1 MMSFWRLPVKRLGR
15 KVNMN
20 TVYAL
25 WIRGLKAFIRN
36 KTGLIFSLIFPFF
49 FVYVFGA
56 IFKNDFIENPIAYM
70 LSGVIITTVFESSL
84 NLASSTV
91 DDMVSGFMKE
101 VLVSPAKRIAVAMGQ
116 LLSAATVAT
125 LQGILILIIGLF
137 IGIKF
142 TTWTTPIFI
151 LFAMI
156 FVGLAF
162 SGVGL
167 FLATIVRSGQTFQIV
182 KTAITMPLTF
192 VSGAYIPISM
202 LPDALKYVAYINP
215 MTYATAFFRMIVLE
229 KTNLST
235 AELVKEGLA
244 IDINGFIVTPIMS
257 FAIIVAI
264 GLIFLILSTNSFVKT
279 DFSRVSRSSNDASAL
294 WG

>member
-1 MMSFWRLPVKRLGR
+1 MGTIL
-15 KVNMN
+15 
-20 TVYAL
+20 AL
-25 WIRGLKAFIRN
+25 WERGLKAFIRN
-36 KTGLIFSLIFPFF
+36 KTGLVFSLVFPLF

-56 IFKNDFIENPIAYM
+56 VFKSDFIENPIAYM
-70 LSGVIITTVFESSL
+70 LSGIIITTVFESSL

-101 VLVSPAKRIAVAMGQ
+101 VLVSPVKRIAVATGQ

-125 LQGILILIIGLF
+125 LEGILILVIGMF

-142 TTWTTPIFI
+142 TSWTTPLFI
-151 LFAMI
+151 LLAMI
-156 FVGLAF
+156 SVGIVF

-167 FLATIVRSGQTFQIV
+167 YLATIVRSGQTFQIV

-192 VSGAYIPISM
+192 ISGAYIPLEM
-202 LPDALKYVAYINP
+202 LPNTLKYVAFINP

-229 KTNLST
+229 KTNLPT
-235 AELVKEGLA
+235 ADLVNEGLA
-244 IDINGFIVTPIMS
+244 ININGFIVTPVIS
-257 FAIIVAI
+257 FLIIALI
-264 GLIFLILSTNSFVKT
+264 GVVFLILATNSFVRT
-279 DFSRVSRSSNDASAL
+279 DFSRLNRSSSDASAL

>member
-1 MMSFWRLPVKRLGR
+1 
-15 KVNMN
+15 MN
-20 TVYAL
+20 TVIAL
-25 WIRGLKAFIRN
+25 WVRGLKAFVRN
-36 KTGLIFSLIFPFF
+36 KTGLIFTLIFPFF

-101 VLVSPAKRIAVAMGQ
+101 VLVSPAKRVSVALGQ
-116 LLSAATVAT
+116 LLSAATVST
-125 LQGILILIIGLF
+125 VQGILILIIGLF

-142 TTWTTPIFI
+142 TRWTTPVFI
-151 LFAMI
+151 LLAMI
-156 FVGLAF
+156 SVGLVF

-167 FLATIVRSGQTFQIV
+167 FLATKVRSGQTFQIV

-192 VSGAYIPISM
+192 ISGAYIPLSL
-202 LPDALKYVAYINP
+202 LPNSLKYVAYLNP

-229 KTNLST
+229 KQDLPA

-244 IDINGFIVTPIMS
+244 IDINGFIVTPVMS
-257 FAIIVAI
+257 FGIILGI
-264 GLIFLILSTNSFVKT
+264 GLLFLILSTRSFINT
-279 DFSRVSRSSNDASAL
+279 DFSKLSRSSNDASEV

>member
-1 MMSFWRLPVKRLGR
+1 
-15 KVNMN
+15 MN
-20 TVYAL
+20 TVFAL
-25 WIRGLKAFIRN
+25 WKRGLKAFVRN
-36 KTGLIFSLIFPFF
+36 RTGLIFSLISPFF

-56 IFKNDFIENPIAYM
+56 VFKNDFIENPIAYM

-137 IGIKF
+137 IGIRF
-142 TTWTTPIFI
+142 TSWTTP
-151 LFAMI
+151 LFVLLAMI
-156 FVGLAF
+156 CVGFVF

-167 FLATIVRSGQTFQIV
+167 FLATIVRSGQTFQII
-182 KTAITMPLTF
+182 KTAVTMPLTF
-192 VSGAYIPISM
+192 ISGAYIPLSM
-202 LPDALKYVAYINP
+202 LPESLRYVAYINP

-229 KTNLST
+229 KTNLSN

-257 FAIIVAI
+257 FTIILAI
-264 GLIFLILSTNSFVKT
+264 GLLFLILSTNSFVKT
-279 DFSRVSRSSNDASAL
+279 DFSRVSRSSNDANDL

>member
-1 MMSFWRLPVKRLGR
+1 
-15 KVNMN
+15 MN
-20 TVYAL
+20 TIIIL

-36 KTGLIFSLIFPFF
+36 KTGLIFSLVFPFF

-56 IFKNDFIENPIAYM
+56 IFKNDYIENPISYM
-70 LSGVIITTVFESSL
+70 LSGIIITTVFEGSL

-101 VLVSPAKRIAVAMGQ
+101 VLVSPAKRLYVAIGQ
-116 LLSAATVAT
+116 LLSAATVST
-125 LQGILILIIGLF
+125 LQGLMILIIGLF

-142 TTWTTPIFI
+142 TVWTTPIFVLI
-151 LFAMI
+151 AMV
-156 FVGLAF
+156 FVGLVF

-167 FLATIVRSGQTFQIV
+167 FMATKVRNGQTFQIV

-192 VSGAYIPISM
+192 ISGAYIPLAM
-202 LPDALKYVAYINP
+202 LPGLLKYVAYINP

-229 KTNLST
+229 KSNLPLDT
-235 AELVKEGLA
+235 LVKEGLA
-244 IDINGFIVTPIMS
+244 VEINGFVVTPILS
-257 FAIIVAI
+257 FVIFILI
-264 GLIFLILSTNSFVKT
+264 GVLFLVLSTRSFVKT
-279 DFSRVSRSSNDASAL
+279 DFSRLNRSATDASAL

>member
-1 MMSFWRLPVKRLGR
+1 MH
-15 KVNMN
+15 
-20 TVYAL
+20 TVFAL
-25 WIRGLKAFIRN
+25 WKRGLKAFIRN
-36 KTGLIFSLIFPFF
+36 RTGLIFSLIFPFF

-101 VLVSPAKRIAVAMGQ
+101 VLVSPAKRLAVAMGQ
-116 LLSAATVAT
+116 LLSAATVST
-125 LQGILILIIGLF
+125 LQGILILVIGLF

-142 TTWTTPIFI
+142 TSWTTPIFI
-151 LFAMI
+151 LCAMI
-156 FVGLAF
+156 SVGLVF

-167 FLATIVRSGQTFQIV
+167 FLATKVRSGQTFQIV

-192 VSGAYIPISM
+192 ISGAYIPLSL
-202 LPDALKYVAYINP
+202 LPNTLRYIAYINP

-229 KTNLST
+229 KTDLST
-235 AELVKEGLA
+235 ADLVKEGLA
-244 IDINGFIVTPIMS
+244 IDINGFIVTPFMS
-257 FAIIVAI
+257 FAVIVAI
-264 GLIFLILSTNSFVKT
+264 GILFLILSTNSFVKT
-279 DFSRVSRSSNDASAL
+279 DFSRLNRSSNDASAL

>member
-1 MMSFWRLPVKRLGR
+1 MT
-15 KVNMN
+15 
-20 TVYAL
+20 TVLAL
-25 WIRGLKAFIRN
+25 WKRGLKAFIRN

-56 IFKNDFIENPIAYM
+56 IFKNDSIENPIAYM
-70 LSGVIITTVFESSL
+70 LAGVIITTVFESSL

-116 LLSAATVAT
+116 LLSAATVST
-125 LQGILILIIGLF
+125 LQGILILVIGLF
-137 IGIKF
+137 IGIRF
-142 TTWTTPIFI
+142 TSWTTPIFV

-156 FVGLAF
+156 SVGLVF
-162 SGVGL
+162 SGLGL
-167 FLATIVRSGQTFQIV
+167 FLATKVRSGQTFQIV

-192 VSGAYIPISM
+192 ISGAYIPLSM
-202 LPDALKYVAYINP
+202 LPNALKYVAYINP

-229 KTNLST
+229 KTGLSN

-244 IDINGFIVTPIMS
+244 IDINGFIVTPVMS
-257 FAIIVAI
+257 FVIILAI
-264 GLIFLILSTNSFVKT
+264 GFVFLILATNSFVKT
-279 DFSRVSRSSNDASAL
+279 DFSKVNRSSSDASAL

>member
-1 MMSFWRLPVKRLGR
+1 MS
-15 KVNMN
+15 
-20 TVYAL
+20 TVIAL
-25 WIRGLKAFIRN
+25 WKRGLKAFIRN

-70 LSGVIITTVFESSL
+70 LSGVVITTVFESAL

-101 VLVSPAKRIAVAMGQ
+101 VLVSPAKRIYVALGQ

-125 LQGILILIIGLF
+125 LQGILILVVGLF
-137 IGIKF
+137 IGIEF
-142 TTWTTPIFI
+142 HDFTTPIFV
-151 LFAMI
+151 LLSMI
-156 FVGLAF
+156 FIGIVF

-167 FLATIVRSGQTFQIV
+167 FMATKVRNGQTFQII
-182 KTAITMPLTF
+182 KTAVTMPLTF
-192 VSGAYIPISM
+192 LSGAYVPLDM
-202 LPDALKYVAYINP
+202 LPNTLKFIAYFNP

-235 AELVKEGLA
+235 AELIKEGLVV
-244 IDINGFIVTPIMS
+244 DINGFIITPFMTFVVIL
-257 FAIIVAI
+257 IIGVV
-264 GLIFLILSTNSFVKT
+264 FLLLSTISFVKT
-279 DFSRVSRSSNDASAL
+279 DFSKLNRSATDGNAIWS
-294 WG
+294 

>member
-1 MMSFWRLPVKRLGR
+1 MS
-15 KVNMN
+15 
-20 TVYAL
+20 TVVAL
-25 WIRGLKAFIRN
+25 WKRGLKAFIRN

-70 LSGVIITTVFESSL
+70 LSGVVITTVFESAL

-101 VLVSPAKRIAVAMGQ
+101 VLVSPAKRIYVALGQ

-125 LQGILILIIGLF
+125 LQGILILVVGLF
-137 IGIKF
+137 IGIEF
-142 TTWTTPIFI
+142 HDFTTPIFV
-151 LFAMI
+151 LLSMI
-156 FVGLAF
+156 FIGIVF

-167 FLATIVRSGQTFQIV
+167 FMATKVRNGQTFQII
-182 KTAITMPLTF
+182 KTAVTMPLTF
-192 VSGAYIPISM
+192 LSGAYVPLDM
-202 LPDALKYVAYINP
+202 LPNTLKFIAYFNP

-235 AELVKEGLA
+235 AELIKEGLVV
-244 IDINGFIVTPIMS
+244 DINGFIITPFMTFVVIL
-257 FAIIVAI
+257 II
-264 GLIFLILSTNSFVKT
+264 GLVFLLLSTISFVKT
-279 DFSRVSRSSNDASAL
+279 DFSKLNRSATDGNAIWS
-294 WG
+294 

>member
-1 MMSFWRLPVKRLGR
+1 MS
-15 KVNMN
+15 
-20 TVYAL
+20 TVFAL
-25 WIRGLKAFIRN
+25 WKRGLKAFIRN
-36 KTGLIFSLIFPFF
+36 KTGLIFSLVFPFF

-70 LSGVIITTVFESSL
+70 LSGVIITTVFEGSL

-116 LLSAATVAT
+116 LLSAATVST
-125 LQGILILIIGLF
+125 LQGLLILIIGLF

-142 TTWTTPIFI
+142 TTWTTPLYI
-151 LFAMI
+151 LISMI
-156 FVGLAF
+156 SIGLVF

-167 FLATIVRSGQTFQIV
+167 FMATKVRNGQTFQII
-182 KTAITMPLTF
+182 KTAVTMPLTF
-192 VSGAYIPISM
+192 LSGAYIPLSM
-202 LPDALKYVAYINP
+202 LPGTLKYVAYINP

-229 KTNLST
+229 KTDLST
-235 AELVKEGLA
+235 AELVQEELA
-244 IDINGFIVTPIMS
+244 ISINGFIVTPFMS
-257 FAIIVAI
+257 FVIILAI
-264 GLIFLILSTNSFVKT
+264 GLVFLLLSTLSFVKT
-279 DFSRVSRSSNDASAL
+279 DFSRLNRSSTDGSAI

>member
-1 MMSFWRLPVKRLGR
+1 
-15 KVNMN
+15 MN
-20 TVYAL
+20 TIFAL
-25 WIRGLKAFIRN
+25 WKRGLKAFIRN
-36 KTGLIFSLIFPFF
+36 RTGLIFSIIFPFF
-49 FVYVFGA
+49 FIYVFGS

-101 VLVSPAKRIAVAMGQ
+101 VLVSPAKRIAVAAGQ
-116 LLSAATVAT
+116 LLSAATVST

-142 TTWTTPIFI
+142 TTWTTPLFI
-151 LFAMI
+151 LFAMLCVGTV
-156 FVGLAF
+156 FSSVGLY
-162 SGVGL
+162 
-167 FLATIVRSGQTFQIV
+167 LATKVRSGQTFQII
-182 KTAITMPLTF
+182 KTAVTMPLTF
-192 VSGAYIPISM
+192 ISGAYLPLSM
-202 LPDALKYVAYINP
+202 LPTTLKYVAYINP

-229 KTNLST
+229 KTNLSNQ
-235 AELVKEGLA
+235 ELVQQGLA

-257 FAIIVAI
+257 FTIIVTL
-264 GLIFLILSTNSFVKT
+264 GVIFLILSTNSFVKT
-279 DFSRVSRSSNDASAL
+279 DFSRVNRSSKDASDI

>member
-1 MMSFWRLPVKRLGR
+1 
-15 KVNMN
+15 MN
-20 TVYAL
+20 TVFAL
-25 WIRGLKAFIRN
+25 WKRGLKAFVRN
-36 KTGLIFSLIFPFF
+36 KTGLVFSLIFPFF

-70 LSGVIITTVFESSL
+70 LSGVIITTVFESAL

-101 VLVSPAKRIAVAMGQ
+101 VLVSPAKRVYVAMGQ

-125 LQGILILIIGLF
+125 LQGILILVIGLF

-142 TTWTTPIFI
+142 TSWETPLLVLVSMIFI
-151 LFAMI
+151 GI
-156 FVGLAF
+156 VF

-167 FLATIVRSGQTFQIV
+167 FLATKVRNGQTFQIV
-182 KTAITMPLTF
+182 KTAVTMPLTF
-192 VSGAYIPISM
+192 LSGAYVPLSM
-202 LPDALKYVAYINP
+202 LPGSLKFVAYLNP

-229 KTNLST
+229 KGNLPVS
-235 AELVKEGLA
+235 ELIKEGLVVE
-244 IDINGFIVTPIMS
+244 INGFAITPIMT
-257 FAIIVAI
+257 FGVILVI
-264 GLIFLILSTNSFVKT
+264 GLVFLLLSTISFVKT
-279 DFSRVSRSSNDASAL
+279 DFSRLNRSATDANAL

>member
-1 MMSFWRLPVKRLGR
+1 MSTIV
-15 KVNMN
+15 V
-20 TVYAL
+20 L
-25 WIRGLKAFIRN
+25 WKRGLKAFVRN
-36 KTGLIFSLIFPFF
+36 RTGLIFSLIFPLF

-70 LSGVIITTVFESSL
+70 LSGVIITTVFENSL

-101 VLVSPAKRIAVAMGQ
+101 VLVSPARRIEVAIGQ
-116 LLSAATVAT
+116 LLSAATVST
-125 LQGILILIIGLF
+125 LQGLMILVIGLF

-142 TTWTTPIFI
+142 TSWITPFYI
-151 LFAMI
+151 LVSMI
-156 FVGLAF
+156 CIGMVF

-167 FLATIVRSGQTFQIV
+167 FMATKVRSGQTFQII
-182 KTAITMPLTF
+182 KTAVTMPLTF
-192 VSGAYIPISM
+192 LSGAYIPLSM
-202 LPDALKYVAYINP
+202 LPNLLKYIAYINP

-229 KTNLST
+229 KTNLSS

-257 FAIIVAI
+257 FLIIILI
-264 GLIFLILSTNSFVKT
+264 GVFFIILATRSFVKT
-279 DFSRVSRSSNDASAL
+279 DFSRINRSSSDASAL

>member
-1 MMSFWRLPVKRLGR
+1 
-15 KVNMN
+15 MN
-20 TVYAL
+20 TVLAL

-36 KTGLIFSLIFPFF
+36 RTGLIFSLAFPFF

-125 LQGILILIIGLF
+125 IQGILILIIGLF

-142 TTWTTPIFI
+142 TTWTTPVFI

-182 KTAITMPLTF
+182 KTAISMPLTF

-215 MTYATAFFRMIVLE
+215 MTYATAFFRMVVLE

-235 AELVKEGLA
+235 AELVKEGMA

-257 FAIIVAI
+257 FTIIVAI
-264 GLIFLILSTNSFVKT
+264 GLLFLILATNSFVKT
-279 DFSRVSRSSNDASAL
+279 DFSRVNRSSSDASAL

>member
-1 MMSFWRLPVKRLGR
+1 
-15 KVNMN
+15 MN
-20 TVYAL
+20 TVFAL
-25 WIRGLKAFIRN
+25 WKRGLKAFIRN

-101 VLVSPAKRIAVAMGQ
+101 VLVSPAKRVAVAMGQ
-116 LLSAATVAT
+116 ILSAATVST
-125 LQGILILIIGLF
+125 LQGILILVIGLF
-137 IGIKF
+137 VGIKF
-142 TTWTTPIFI
+142 THWTTPLYI
-151 LFAMI
+151 LISMI
-156 FVGLAF
+156 SIGIVF

-167 FLATIVRSGQTFQIV
+167 FMATKVRNGQTFQIV
-182 KTAITMPLTF
+182 KTAVTMPLTF
-192 VSGAYIPISM
+192 LSGAYIPLSM
-202 LPDALKYVAYINP
+202 LPGTLKYVAYINP

-229 KTNLST
+229 KTNLLT
-235 AELVKEGLA
+235 ADLVKEGLA
-244 IDINGFIVTPIMS
+244 IDINGFIITPVMS
-257 FAIIVAI
+257 FAVILII
-264 GLIFLILSTNSFVKT
+264 GLVFLLLSTISFVKT
-279 DFSRVSRSSNDASAL
+279 DFSRLNRSATDANAL

>member
-1 MMSFWRLPVKRLGR
+1 
-15 KVNMN
+15 MN
-20 TVYAL
+20 TVFAL

-101 VLVSPAKRIAVAMGQ
+101 VLVSPARRIAVAMGQ

-167 FLATIVRSGQTFQIV
+167 FLATIVRNGQTFQIV

-244 IDINGFIVTPIMS
+244 IDINGFIVTPFMS

-264 GLIFLILSTNSFVKT
+264 GVIFLILSTNSFVKT